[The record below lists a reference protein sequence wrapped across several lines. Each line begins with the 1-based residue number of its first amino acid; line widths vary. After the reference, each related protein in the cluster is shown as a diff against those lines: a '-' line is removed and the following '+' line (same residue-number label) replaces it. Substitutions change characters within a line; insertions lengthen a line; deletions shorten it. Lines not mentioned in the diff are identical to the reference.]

1 MAGALGQQPYLAM
14 KSVSQMESEVEER
27 NQKTQSEPL
36 ISSLASHV
44 RKRWAD
50 ARDSR
55 RSVDDRLVDSL
66 QRRHGEYDAEKLA
79 EIRQFGG
86 SEMFLG
92 ITSVKCRAA
101 SAWLRETLLGTG
113 LDRPWTLEHTPMPD
127 LPPEVYQEMQ
137 QELQKELMKLYQQ
150 AMQTGQEVTQEQIV
164 ELAKTY
170 KSKARNELEEESRTR
185 VSRMED
191 KIEDQLVEG
200 GWVKALGDFID
211 DLVTYPTAILKG
223 PVPRMRT
230 QMKWDAQAGGLIPVK
245 DIQLEW
251 ERVDPFMV
259 YPSPWASDVDDGYFI
274 ERHRMTR
281 EDLQV
286 LIGVDGY
293 NDDAIKSILM
303 DFDSPGTT
311 DWLWGG
317 TDDEVAEDNDDTHLS
332 NPDLVDAIQLW
343 DNVQGSLLL
352 EWGLSESEVE
362 DPFKTYPCEIWLIGN
377 TVIRAV
383 LNYDPMG
390 RKPYY
395 ATSYEKLPGT
405 FWGNSV
411 VDLVRD
417 PQDMANAAAR
427 SLANNMA
434 ISSGPQVVVNESR
447 MPPGEDITN
456 MHPWKIWQTQYND
469 FTDPSQP
476 INFFQPNSNAGEL
489 LTILNQ
495 FSSLADE
502 YSGIPK
508 YMSGEHVP
516 GASRTSS
523 GLAMLINNAAK
534 GLKHVVSNVDAD
546 VINPMLHRIYQHNL
560 RYSADPDMVGDV
572 KIIARGAMSLVS
584 REAAAVRRNEFLQ
597 IVLGSDLAQQI
608 VGIPGAAE
616 LLRENARLL
625 DVNPDEIVPSREELE
640 AKMGQSQQKQQAMQQ
655 AQMQKLQ
662 AEIDAEKAQA
672 TEDRAGA
679 AADYA
684 DAGAMPPGQGDPQ
697 NPIFQQMAQQRAQQ
711 QMQELEQM
719 MQASTGVGGQ
729 QQSQDPRQQGAMGE
743 RANARRPQARP
754 TQPDGSPQGGR
765 DMNFSQSRGGGL

>member
-1 MAGALGQQPYLAM
+1 MSGALGPKPYLAM
-14 KSVSQMESEVEER
+14 KSASELEAEVEDR
-27 NQKTQSEPL
+27 NTKTQSEPL
-36 ISSLASHV
+36 ISSLAAHV
-44 RKRWAD
+44 KKRWSD
-50 ARDSR
+50 ARDAR
-55 RSVDDRLVDSL
+55 VEIDERLVDNL
-66 QRRHGEYDAEKLA
+66 QRRHGEYDSQKLA
-79 EIRQFGG
+79 EIREFGG

-92 ITSVKCRAA
+92 ISSVKCRSA
-101 SAWLRETLLGTG
+101 SAWLRETLMGTG

-127 LPPEVYQEMQ
+127 LPPQVYQQLQGEMQ
-137 QELQKELMKLYQQ
+137 QQLMQMYQQ
-150 AMQTGQEVTQEQIV
+150 AQQTGQQIPPEQLKDMA
-164 ELAKTY
+164 ETM
-170 KSKARNELEEESRTR
+170 KAEAMNKLEEESRTR
-185 VSRMED
+185 VHRMED
-191 KIEDQLVEG
+191 KIEDQLLEG
-200 GWVKALGDFID
+200 GWIRAMGEFIE
-211 DLVTYPTAILKG
+211 DLVTYPTAVMKG

-230 QMKWDAQAGGLIPVK
+230 QMKWDQETATLAPVK
-245 DIQLEW
+245 DIRLEW
-251 ERVDPFMV
+251 ERVDPFLI
-259 YPSPWASDVDDGYFI
+259 YPSPWSSDVNDGYLI

-286 LIGVDGY
+286 LIGVSGY
-293 NDDAIKSILM
+293 DDDAIRSILM
-303 DFDSPGTT
+303 DFGSGGMRE
-311 DWLWGG
+311 WLWVDSAEEALNDGDDL
-317 TDDEVAEDNDDTHLS
+317 TDSD
-332 NPDLVDAIQLW
+332 PDIVDAIQLW
-343 DNVQGSLLL
+343 DNVQGSMLI
-352 EWGLSESEVE
+352 EWGLSEEEVE
-362 DPFKTYPCEIWLIGN
+362 DPFQTYPCEIWVIGG

-427 SLANNMA
+427 AMANNMA
-434 ISSGPQVVVNESR
+434 ISSGPQVVVNHSR
-447 MPPGEDITN
+447 LPPGEDITN

-469 FTDPSQP
+469 FTDPSAP
-476 INFFQPNSNAGEL
+476 ISFFQPNSNAGEL

-534 GLKHVVSNVDAD
+534 GLKHVVANIDSD
-546 VINPMLHRIYQHNL
+546 VINPMLERLYQHNL

-572 KIIARGAMSLVS
+572 RVVARGAMSLVS

-597 IVLGSDLAQQI
+597 LVLQSDVAQQI

-625 DVNPDEIVPSREELE
+625 DVNPDQIVPSREELE
-640 AKMGQSQQKQQAMQQ
+640 AKMGQAKQKQQMLQQ

-662 AEIDAEKAQA
+662 AEIASEQANAQQERA
-672 TEDRAGA
+672 AAAADFSDAGA
-679 AADYA
+679 AS
-684 DAGAMPPGQGDPQ
+684 PQDPTMM
-697 NPIFQQMAQQRAQQ
+697 NPILEQIAQQRAMQEQQ
-711 QMQELEQM
+711 QLQQM
-719 MQASTGVGGQ
+719 MQGGGPMAQ
-729 QQSQDPRQQGAMGE
+729 GAPNDPRAQGQMGQM
-743 RANARRPQARP
+743 ANPRNIRARP
-754 TQPDGSPQGGR
+754 TNPDGSPAGGR
-765 DMNFSQSRGGGL
+765 DMNLTGSLRKGL